1 MIRIF
6 GPTER
11 SFKSNGLQV
20 IDKYVIDPQI
30 HEELNGIY
38 EFTFSIPISK
48 SSNIERENIVVV
60 DTPLDNNQAF
70 RITQVRKE
78 DGLYHVTCFHIFYDL
93 IHNMI
98 EDINIVGSGATN
110 ALRKINEGCVE
121 SHPFSF
127 HTDITDKVA
136 NCRIVRYN
144 PVQAI
149 IGTDDNT
156 FVNRW
161 GGEIERNN
169 FNVFMRGKRGTDKGI
184 RIEYKK
190 NLLGY
195 ECEIDYS
202 QITTKIMPKGAE
214 ELLLPEKYV
223 ESDNISKYAN
233 TKIKVIEFNDIKAK
247 KEEDDF
253 ESEGLPLNEAYA
265 ELRRLSQLQFDV
277 NHIDLPRAN
286 YKVNFIDLSKTR
298 EYKHLKQLEKVYLG
312 DTVHVLHKKE
322 NLDIEARVISY
333 TYNPLNKRYIEI
345 ELGNFMEG
353 LTSLKKEIDKIN
365 EQINNDIATALEEA
379 KENATNLIKKGFG
392 GHVRIYPDRI
402 LIMDNED
409 ETQAKQVWQWNKN
422 GFGYSN
428 TGIDGQYGLA
438 MTMDGSIVADFI
450 TTGSLTASM
459 IRSGLLTGKNFNL
472 DLDSGKF
479 RLGQSDSTYT
489 LLYDGNT
496 LHFGEG
502 DKKITVNKYGDVS
515 LPPIEADDIPNNSIT
530 STKISPEAVTAPKIA
545 TNAITANHIKAGTI
559 TSNEIKTGA
568 ITTDFLY
575 PGQNERIVLEKG
587 YPPGSNDAKSID
599 ANGNYIRLKYNDGSY
614 MRLGDTQN
622 DFFFRG
628 RSVAT
633 IDFSG
638 VKSTGG
644 RFAELSDS
652 NNNYLAV
659 TQGLSMNVLKAGET
673 LKLDPSGNLWIRGGL
688 QQWSDI
694 SLKSNIKYLDSND
707 VIKERDR
714 EESPLTSSDCTDFI
728 KKCKTATYFYEPLEK
743 SNLGII
749 AQDVKNFSNIS
760 KYMITKDKKDNK
772 LRINTFP
779 YITVLHTALQEEMKR
794 NDELEKRIERLEKL
808 IEKGED

>member
-6 GPTER
+6 GPAER

-60 DTPLDNNQAF
+60 NTPLHDNQAF

-110 ALRKINEGCVE
+110 ALKKINEGCVE
-121 SHPFSF
+121 PHPFSF
-127 HTDITDKVA
+127 STDIIGKVA

-169 FNVFMRGKRGTDKGI
+169 FNVFMRGRRGTDKGI

-202 QITTKIMPKGAE
+202 RITTKIMPKGAE
-214 ELLLPEKYV
+214 ELLLPEKYIV
-223 ESDNISKYAN
+223 SDNVDKYAN
-233 TKIKVIEFNDIKAK
+233 TKIKVIEFNDVKAQ
-247 KEEDDF
+247 KEDGDF
-253 ESEGLPLNEAYA
+253 ESEGLPLDEAYA
-265 ELRRLSQLQFDV
+265 ELRRLAQLQFDV

-365 EQINNDIATALEEA
+365 DQINNDIATALEEA
-379 KENATNLIKKGFG
+379 KENATNLIKNGFG

-409 ETQAKQVWQWNKN
+409 ETQTKQVWQWNKN

-438 MTMDGSIVADFI
+438 MTMDGAIVADAI
-450 TTGSLTASM
+450 TTGTLNASLIKA
-459 IRSGLLTGKNFNL
+459 GLLQDKNGEVSFDLDKGTFNL
-472 DLDSGKF
+472 KDRLKF
-479 RLGQSDSTYT
+479 ENDT
-489 LLYDGNT
+489 LEVKGVLKSYFNDGNT
-496 LHFGEG
+496 ALEMNNDKLLFYLSTTNTLQGRLESSHWAGYPDRGLIRLSHF
-502 DKKITVNKYGDVS
+502 
-515 LPPIEADDIPNNSIT
+515 NNSSMALSFHDGERSRPYIIFDAFNNSKT
-530 STKISPEAVTAPKIA
+530 IEDGYNIDVRRSINFSAQTKFKGNTIFEVPAYFNNNTHF
-545 TNAITANHIKAGTI
+545 NAYSYMNKGL
-559 TSNEIKTGA
+559 E
-568 ITTDFLY
+568 TT
-575 PGQNERIVLEKG
+575 RIVC
-587 YPPGSNDAKSID
+587 
-599 ANGNYIRLKYNDGSY
+599 
-614 MRLGDTQN
+614 
-622 DFFFRG
+622 
-628 RSVAT
+628 
-633 IDFSG
+633 
-638 VKSTGG
+638 
-644 RFAELSDS
+644 
-652 NNNYLAV
+652 
-659 TQGLSMNVLKAGET
+659 
-673 LKLDPSGNLWIRGGL
+673 SGNVNCSGNVYGQGWVEDGTKY
-688 QQWSDI
+688 
-694 SLKSNIKYLDSND
+694 SLTEIWNRLND
-707 VIKERDR
+707 
-714 EESPLTSSDCTDFI
+714 
-728 KKCKTATYFYEPLEK
+728 LE
-743 SNLGII
+743 
-749 AQDVKNFSNIS
+749 Q
-760 KYMITKDKKDNK
+760 
-772 LRINTFP
+772 RINS
-779 YITVLHTALQEEMKR
+779 L
-794 NDELEKRIERLEKL
+794 
-808 IEKGED
+808 

>member
-20 IDKYVIDPQI
+20 IDKYVIDPQV

-195 ECEIDYS
+195 ECEIDYTR
-202 QITTKIMPKGAE
+202 ITTKIMPKGAE

-223 ESDNISKYAN
+223 VSDNVDKYAN
-233 TKIKVIEFNDIKAK
+233 TKIKVIEFNDVKAQ
-247 KEEDDF
+247 KEDGDF
-253 ESEGLPLNEAYA
+253 ESEGLPLDEAYA
-265 ELRRLSQLQFDV
+265 ELRRLAKLQFDV

-365 EQINNDIATALEEA
+365 DQINNDIATALEEA
-379 KENATNLIKKGFG
+379 KENATNLIKNGFG

-428 TGIDGQYGLA
+428 TGIDGQYGIA

-479 RLGQSDSTYT
+479 RLGTSDSTYT

-496 LHFGEG
+496 LYFGEG
-502 DKKITVNKYGDVS
+502 DNQIKIDQWGDVT
-515 LPPIEADDIPNNSIT
+515 LPPPDWDELPDGIIT
-530 STKISPEAVTAPKIA
+530 ATKISPEAVTTPKIA
-545 TNAITANHIKAGTI
+545 TNAITANHIRA
-559 TSNEIKTGA
+559 GA
-568 ITTDFLY
+568 ITTDALY
-575 PGQNERIVLEKG
+575 PGSDQRIVLEKG
-587 YPPGSNDAKSID
+587 YPPGANDCKSLD
-599 ANGNYIRLKYNDGSY
+599 ANGSY
-614 MRLGDTQN
+614 MRLKADANTYIRLGKTEIA
-622 DFFFRG
+622 FLLK
-628 RSVAT
+628 A
-633 IDFSG
+633 FSG
-638 VKSTGG
+638 SSDVVLRAERYTFGIGVQKGIIYNLDNWSNSFGIDSQGDFEVKNDGTTTFSANRYGECYAKSFTNI
-644 RFAELSDS
+644 SDFR
-652 NNNYLAV
+652 A
-659 TQGLSMNVLKAGET
+659 KKDI
-673 LKLDPSGNLWIRGGL
+673 LKLNVTESAEALHFVRNTNVYKYKYKDTEIEN
-688 QQWSDI
+688 I
-694 SLKSNIKYLDSND
+694 SIM
-707 VIKERDR
+707 
-714 EESPLTSSDCTDFI
+714 
-728 KKCKTATYFYEPLEK
+728 
-743 SNLGII
+743 
-749 AQDVKNFSNIS
+749 AQDLARYTTLSPSILKEKNGRYSVDLYAYIS
-760 KYMITKDKKDNK
+760 I
-772 LRINTFP
+772 
-779 YITVLHTALQEEMKR
+779 LHTALQQEMKKTE
-794 NDELEKRIERLEKL
+794 ELERKVKSLEDRILRLEEL
-808 IEKGED
+808 IEKGEE

>member
-195 ECEIDYS
+195 ECEIDYTR
-202 QITTKIMPKGAE
+202 ITTKIMPKGAE

-223 ESDNISKYAN
+223 VSDNVDKYAN
-233 TKIKVIEFNDIKAK
+233 TKIKVIEFNDVKAQ
-247 KEEDDF
+247 KEDGGF
-253 ESEGLPLNEAYA
+253 ESEGLPLDEAYA
-265 ELRRLSQLQFDV
+265 ELRRLAKLQFDV

-365 EQINNDIATALEEA
+365 DQINNDIATALEEA
-379 KENATNLIKKGFG
+379 KENATNLIKNGFG

-438 MTMDGSIVADFI
+438 MTMDGSIVADYI

-479 RLGQSDSTYT
+479 RLGRSDSTYT

-496 LHFGEG
+496 LYFGEG
-502 DKKITVNKYGDVS
+502 GNQIKINQWGDVT
-515 LPPIEADDIPNNSIT
+515 LPPPDWDELPDGIIT
-530 STKISPEAVTAPKIA
+530 ATKISPEAVTTPKIA
-545 TNAITANHIKAGTI
+545 TNAITANHIRAGTI
-559 TSNEIKTGA
+559 TSNEIKTGS

-575 PGQNERIVLEKG
+575 PGSNERIVLERG
-587 YPPGSNDAKSID
+587 YPPGSNDCKSID
-599 ANGNYIRLKYNDGSY
+599 ASGSAIRLKVNSGTYLRMSRDGSVGMY
-614 MRLGDTQN
+614 SNGRQFFVFNPYESWEVIQGNGSHAGGDGLLNAYTARILCGWL
-622 DFFFRG
+622 DSYG
-628 RSVAT
+628 TGIRS
-633 IDFSG
+633 D
-638 VKSTGG
+638 K
-644 RFAELSDS
+644 
-652 NNNYLAV
+652 N
-659 TQGLSMNVLKAGET
+659 LK
-673 LKLDPSGNLWIRGGL
+673 K
-688 QQWSDI
+688 DI
-694 SLKSNIKYLDSND
+694 EYLDEGKR
-707 VIKERDR
+707 KEV
-714 EESPLTSSDCTDFI
+714 SDFI
-728 KKCKTATYFYEPLEK
+728 KEIDIASYKYKENNIDNI
-743 SNLGII
+743 SVI
-749 AQDVKNFSNIS
+749 AQDVAKNKEIA
-760 KYMITKDKKDNK
+760 KYILTKDDKGYSVS
-772 LRINTFP
+772 LYP
-779 YITVLHTALQEEMKR
+779 YISTIHIALQEEMKR

-808 IEKGED
+808 IEKGEE

>member
-195 ECEIDYS
+195 ECEIDYTR
-202 QITTKIMPKGAE
+202 ITTKIMPKGAE

-223 ESDNISKYAN
+223 VSDNVDKYAN
-233 TKIKVIEFNDIKAK
+233 TKIKVIEFNDVKAQ
-247 KEEDDF
+247 KEDGDF
-253 ESEGLPLNEAYA
+253 ESEGLPLDEAYA
-265 ELRRLSQLQFDV
+265 ELRRLAQLQFDV

-298 EYKHLKQLEKVYLG
+298 EYEHLKQLE
-312 DTVHVLHKKE
+312 D
-322 NLDIEARVISY
+322 
-333 TYNPLNKRYIEI
+333 
-345 ELGNFMEG
+345 
-353 LTSLKKEIDKIN
+353 
-365 EQINNDIATALEEA
+365 
-379 KENATNLIKKGFG
+379 
-392 GHVRIYPDRI
+392 
-402 LIMDNED
+402 
-409 ETQAKQVWQWNKN
+409 
-422 GFGYSN
+422 
-428 TGIDGQYGLA
+428 
-438 MTMDGSIVADFI
+438 
-450 TTGSLTASM
+450 
-459 IRSGLLTGKNFNL
+459 
-472 DLDSGKF
+472 
-479 RLGQSDSTYT
+479 
-489 LLYDGNT
+489 
-496 LHFGEG
+496 
-502 DKKITVNKYGDVS
+502 
-515 LPPIEADDIPNNSIT
+515 
-530 STKISPEAVTAPKIA
+530 
-545 TNAITANHIKAGTI
+545 
-559 TSNEIKTGA
+559 
-568 ITTDFLY
+568 
-575 PGQNERIVLEKG
+575 
-587 YPPGSNDAKSID
+587 
-599 ANGNYIRLKYNDGSY
+599 
-614 MRLGDTQN
+614 
-622 DFFFRG
+622 
-628 RSVAT
+628 
-633 IDFSG
+633 
-638 VKSTGG
+638 
-644 RFAELSDS
+644 
-652 NNNYLAV
+652 
-659 TQGLSMNVLKAGET
+659 
-673 LKLDPSGNLWIRGGL
+673 
-688 QQWSDI
+688 
-694 SLKSNIKYLDSND
+694 
-707 VIKERDR
+707 
-714 EESPLTSSDCTDFI
+714 
-728 KKCKTATYFYEPLEK
+728 
-743 SNLGII
+743 
-749 AQDVKNFSNIS
+749 
-760 KYMITKDKKDNK
+760 
-772 LRINTFP
+772 
-779 YITVLHTALQEEMKR
+779 
-794 NDELEKRIERLEKL
+794 
-808 IEKGED
+808 